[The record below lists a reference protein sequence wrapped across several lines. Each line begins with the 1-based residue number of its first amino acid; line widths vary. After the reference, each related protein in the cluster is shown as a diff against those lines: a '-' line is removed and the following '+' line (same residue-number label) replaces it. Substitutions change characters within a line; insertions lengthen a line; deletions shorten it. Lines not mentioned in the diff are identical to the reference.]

1 MQRQLIHKLPALFLF
16 PVLSLTL
23 LRSLTLHLRVM
34 LTCYSVFFY
43 VANESHFCFCCPSP
57 AAARHR
63 AMRQR
68 TVSLCRR
75 NSETYSLT
83 GADINRSHI
92 SLNQLTTLSRRQ
104 MSLTQSEPDSDKDT
118 PAAPHPG
125 KLHSEVR
132 TSFVCVQRNM
142 KRMQKA
148 ATKCA
153 QNSGY

>member
-1 MQRQLIHKLPALFLF
+1 MQQQLIHKLPVLFLF
-16 PVLSLTL
+16 PVLFLTISYVLLRNAYVLCLRVILCSSTSQTSLTFV
-23 LRSLTLHLRVM
+23 S
-34 LTCYSVFFY
+34 
-43 VANESHFCFCCPSP
+43 CPSP

-125 KLHSEVR
+125 KLHREVELLLC
-132 TSFVCVQRNM
+132 VC
-142 KRMQKA
+142 KE
-148 ATKCA
+148 T
-153 QNSGY
+153 